1 MFNRVPPVDYVEGNQ
16 GANLRSSAAQRQQ
29 AFPGPERN
37 IRDISETALSAHL
50 RELERDGIVSRREFR
65 EGALLATVPSPTTA
79 AR

>member
-29 AFPGPERN
+29 AFRDLRRN
-37 IRDISETALSAHL
+37 IRDISEKALSAHF
-50 RELERDGIVSRREFR
+50 RELERDGIVLRREFR